1 MIIRLYLPNPS
12 WNFEHFSQYALY
24 IHAGLQNVLSITNK
38 VIMILVLI
46 TGHILLLTLVVTC
59 PIHILVMSN
68 TCTCFSKLLSN
79 TCFSKLLNLFEFFFE
94 TIYTYSQSCLNLA
107 CNIGKGEHVNCETH
121 VLTLKRS
128 HNLDKIC

>member
-24 IHAGLQNVLSITNK
+24 TCWSSKCTFYYKQSHNDFSFNYWAYSI
-38 VIMILVLI
+38 
-46 TGHILLLTLVVTC
+46 LLTLVVTC

-68 TCTCFSKLLSN
+68 TCFSKLLSN

-94 TIYTYSQSCLNLA
+94 TIYTYSQSCLNLLA